1 MPCSKTLIA
10 VAISSLFS
18 TSLLAEVA
26 AEEAAKDLSQ
36 LDAVTVTATALE
48 DKKSTTANSTVIKAK
63 QLEQQQVQRLEDM
76 VRYIPGVSLTDQ
88 GRFGSA
94 GFNIRGLEGNQ
105 VAITVD
111 GLSVGETLTRPLMP
125 FMISLQP
132 VVVV

>member
-1 MPCSKTLIA
+1 MPCSKTVIA

-26 AEEAAKDLSQ
+26 ADEAAKDLSQ

-88 GRFGSA
+88 GRCG
-94 GFNIRGLEGNQ
+94 
-105 VAITVD
+105 
-111 GLSVGETLTRPLMP
+111 
-125 FMISLQP
+125 
-132 VVVV
+132 

>member
-1 MPCSKTLIA
+1 MPCSKTVIA

-63 QLEQQQVQRLEDM
+63 QLEQQDRK
-76 VRYIPGVSLTDQ
+76 
-88 GRFGSA
+88 
-94 GFNIRGLEGNQ
+94 
-105 VAITVD
+105 
-111 GLSVGETLTRPLMP
+111 SV
-125 FMISLQP
+125 
-132 VVVV
+132 V